1 MYSVQEKQESIFY
14 KGMMTMSVTS
24 NFFSNKDPNLPNLN
38 LKHLPRIKSA
48 LPSLQM
54 QGESDLLF
62 DIDGESVALSEVAE
76 KMSTIFFNS

>member
-1 MYSVQEKQESIFY
+1 
-14 KGMMTMSVTS
+14 MSSTA

-48 LPSLQM
+48 LPNIQM
-54 QGESDLLF
+54 QGDSDFLF
-62 DIDGESVALSEVAE
+62 DIDGERVALSEVAD